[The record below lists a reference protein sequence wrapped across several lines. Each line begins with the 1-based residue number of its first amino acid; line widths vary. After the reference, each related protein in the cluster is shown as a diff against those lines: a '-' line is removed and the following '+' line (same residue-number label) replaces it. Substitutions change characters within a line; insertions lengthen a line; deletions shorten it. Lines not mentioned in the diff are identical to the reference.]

1 VVLET
6 PTPRRREIED
16 AASALFRR
24 NGYAATSIRD
34 IANALAI
41 RGPSLYA
48 HVASK
53 EEVLWAIVDRAAS
66 RFEAAAD
73 SADAGGPADPSGRI
87 AALVRAHVDVVT
99 ADPGEA
105 SVFVAEWRHLS
116 SARRQQILERRDAYE
131 RRFREAIADGMA
143 AGAFAMTDPAIAA
156 TFLLSALNGMATWY
170 RPEGR
175 LARERIADYHADL
188 AIRSLTE
195 AAR

>member
-1 VVLET
+1 VVLDT

-48 HVASK
+48 HVTSK
-53 EEVLWAIVDRAAS
+53 EEVLWAIVDRAAT
-66 RFEAAAD
+66 RFEQV
-73 SADAGGPADPSGRI
+73 ADAAEAGAPADPAGRI
-87 AALVRAHVDVVT
+87 GALVRAHVDVVT
-99 ADPGEA
+99 SEPGEA

-116 SARRQQILERRDAYE
+116 PDRRAGILRRRDAYE
-131 RRFREAIADGMA
+131 ARFRAVIADGMA

-156 TFLLSALNGMATWY
+156 TFLLSALNGIATWY
-170 RPEGR
+170 RPDGH
-175 LARERIADYHADL
+175 LGRERIADYHADL
-188 AIRSLTE
+188 AVRALTE
-195 AAR
+195 TAR